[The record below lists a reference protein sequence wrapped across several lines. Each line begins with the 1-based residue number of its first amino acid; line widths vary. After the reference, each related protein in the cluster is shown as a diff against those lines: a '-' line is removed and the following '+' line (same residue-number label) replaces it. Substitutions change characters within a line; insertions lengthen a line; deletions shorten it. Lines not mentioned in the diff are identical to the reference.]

1 MMDFATFSGSFSDF
15 VLLGLTHITDFE
27 GYDHM
32 LFLLALCGVYGLKN
46 WKLVL
51 ALITVFTLGH
61 SSTILLGGMSIV
73 RVNSAI
79 IEWLIPITIAIT
91 ALWNFFS
98 KKDKTS
104 VVPKLALCLIIG
116 FIHGLGFSG
125 FVRMFVAEDEVVS
138 GLLSFNLGVEVGQ
151 VLVVT
156 AILGLHHV
164 AVKWI
169 RIPQKFWIW
178 VISGFALV
186 ISLVLTIQN
195 WPF

>member
-1 MMDFATFSGSFSDF
+1 MNFATFNGSFGDF

-32 LFLLALCGVYGLKN
+32 LFLLALCGVYGFKN

-51 ALITVFTLGH
+51 GLITIFTLGH

-73 RVNSAI
+73 RINSAI
-79 IEWLIPITIAIT
+79 IEWLIPITIAVT

-98 KKDKTS
+98 KRQKASTYLKY
-104 VVPKLALCLIIG
+104 ALCLIIG

-125 FVRMFVAEDEVVS
+125 FVKMFVAEDEVVT
-138 GLLSFNLGVEVGQ
+138 GLLSFNLGVEIGQ
-151 VLVVT
+151 VLVV
-156 AILGLHHV
+156 AGILALHFI
-164 AVKWI
+164 AVKLVK
-169 RIPQKFWIW
+169 IPQHIWIW
-178 VISGFALV
+178 GISGFALV

>member
-178 VISGFALV
+178 GISGFALV